1 MWLCLTVI
9 KAIMDARPR
18 FGKDP
23 HSLLS
28 LNPLLPDDGEMV
40 SFFRLEAFCQRVGF
54 YSNVT
59 VLIYKKS

>member
-1 MWLCLTVI
+1 
-9 KAIMDARPR
+9 MDARPR